1 MKKTDVQWAPTYF
14 DTYISKVADV
24 DLDIAMQNSL
34 RELDEL
40 DMDKLEALGD
50 RVYAP
55 GKWTIRDIFQHVLDV
70 ERVFS
75 YRALRFARY
84 DKTPLPGFD
93 EDHFA
98 AHADAGRRPLVLIIE
113 ELKLLRQSCIHQF
126 ASFGDESLRQTGVMF
141 NSEVPVLAIGFTLI
155 GHQIHHLRVIEE
167 RYYPLLNEP
176 Q

>member
-1 MKKTDVQWAPTYF
+1 MKLTDVPHAPSYF
-14 DTYISKVADV
+14 DTYIQQVKEADLSDALAQSLAV
-24 DLDIAMQNSL
+24 LDSL
-34 RELDEL
+34 DFE
-40 DMDKLEALGD
+40 KLLALGD

-93 EDHFA
+93 EDLFA